1 MSKVMQEPRRDPEA
15 QQSDADA
22 DTKAFPR
29 IVHEHYAAVLSQ
41 AQRILHDPA
50 EAEDC
55 TQEAFAEA
63 CTQLHTLQDPRA
75 LPGWL
80 RGIVRHRCLRRLRRR
95 DFFLVSLGE
104 DVETFPGPAEA
115 ATDDLRERLARV
127 RGLIDELPR

>member
-1 MSKVMQEPRRDPEA
+1 MLQVMQEPRRDPQARAAEK
-15 QQSDADA
+15 QFDADGE
-22 DTKAFPR
+22 TNAFTR

-63 CTQLHTLQDPRA
+63 SRLLHALEDPRA

-80 RGIVRHRCLRRLRRR
+80 RGIVRHHCLRRAASRFPARFARRR
-95 DFFLVSLGE
+95 RGCL
-104 DVETFPGPAEA
+104 PGAS
-115 ATDDLRERLARV
+115 
-127 RGLIDELPR
+127 RGGHR